1 MKLLVVEDEPK
12 IAAARARGL
21 RQLLVDRGSSA
32 LNATP
37 AAGRTQVGVCGRC
50 LRTRE
55 ALARTP
61 PGTGPGA
68 AP

>member
-21 RQLLVDRGSSA
+21 RQLQVDRGSSA

-37 AAGRTQVGVCGRC
+37 AAGRT